1 MSRPYVVDVSSYQ
14 NDTVT
19 YFDNL
24 KKAGAKSAIVK
35 LTQGTNYVSAK
46 ASSQVSNAY
55 KVFGSVSAYHYYMGN
70 PVAEAKFFLSKAKAF
85 GLDKTTWLAIDVE
98 DPSLPMYN
106 TAGINSFLTVLKN
119 AGYSNLMVYGSASWF
134 KAGRIKQGSLLKG
147 SKIWC
152 AAYNNVA
159 PGINGVDVW
168 QYTDNF
174 KGLSVDGSID
184 FNSILTSKGEKVKA
198 VEKPTYYDKNGL
210 YEVTADIIHA
220 YKTLPLKQADDKH
233 NQRFVRRAKGSR
245 FYGVAVKDG
254 DIYSLKTKEGYYTA
268 NKLDVKLIKSL

>member
-1 MSRPYVVDVSSYQ
+1 MSRSYVVDVSSYQ

-19 YFDNL
+19 YFNNL

-35 LTQGTNYVSAK
+35 LTQGTNYVSNK
-46 ASSQVSNAY
+46 ASAQVSNAY

-70 PVAEAKFFLSKAKAF
+70 PVAEAKFFLSKVRAF

-134 KAGRIKQGSLLKG
+134 EAGRIKQGSLLKG

-174 KGLSVDGSID
+174 KGLHVDGSID
-184 FNSILTSKGEKVKA
+184 FNSILSSKTVKKVIK
-198 VEKPTYYDKNGL
+198 KPTYYNQNGL
-210 YEVTADIIHA
+210 YEVISDMIHA
-220 YKTLPLKQADDKH
+220 YKTLPLKQDASKH
-233 NQRFVRRAKGSR
+233 NQRYVRRTKGSR
-245 FYGVAVKDG
+245 FYGVAVKNG
-254 DIYSLKTKEGYYTA
+254 NIYSLKTKEGYYTA
-268 NKLDVKLIKSL
+268 NKLDVKLIKNL